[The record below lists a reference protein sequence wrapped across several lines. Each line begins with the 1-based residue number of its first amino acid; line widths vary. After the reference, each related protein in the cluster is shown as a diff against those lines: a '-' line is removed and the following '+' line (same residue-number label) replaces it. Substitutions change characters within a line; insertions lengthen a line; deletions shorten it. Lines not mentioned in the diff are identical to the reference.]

1 MLAKIYIY
9 TENELAEAIKIL
21 KRINKIRIPCM
32 IVFSAVSVLLAGSGV
47 YTLLTAKGSAHF
59 EIFEAAFL
67 FAAAVGVF
75 YFGRFCANEPLTS
88 FSEYHSADGNARER
102 RRYSG
107 YVQTHYRSPE
117 RIFSLERHCIKI
129 TADCAKNDSN
139 GNPGKIKART
149 VKYRLDLCKIY
160 ENEKI
165 FLLWLNSKQCDA
177 VPKNIFTAEELGK
190 LRQLLVKSE
199 LFITDS

>member
-1 MLAKIYIY
+1 MLAKSYIY
-9 TENELAEAIKIL
+9 TENELAEALKIL
-21 KRINKIRIPCM
+21 KQINKIRIPCM
-32 IVFSAVSVLLAGSGV
+32 IVFSAVSAILVCGGV

-67 FAAAVGVF
+67 FVAAVGVF
-75 YFGRFCANEPLTS
+75 CFGRFCANESLIS

-102 RRYSG
+102 HRYSG

-117 RIFSLERHCIKI
+117 RIFSLEKHCIKI
-129 TADCAKNDSN
+129 TADCAKADSN
-139 GNPGKIKART
+139 GNLGKIKAQA

-165 FLLWLNSKQCDA
+165 FLFWLNSKQCDA

-190 LRQLLVKSE
+190 LRQLLLKREV
-199 LFITDS
+199 FITDS